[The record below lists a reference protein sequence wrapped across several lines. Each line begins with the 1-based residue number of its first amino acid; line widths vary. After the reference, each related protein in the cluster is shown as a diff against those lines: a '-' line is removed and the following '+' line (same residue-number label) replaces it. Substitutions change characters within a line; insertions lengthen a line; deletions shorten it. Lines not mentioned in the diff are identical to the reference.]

1 MYQNEKEVGRNQ
13 ADAGP
18 GGGNPVFI
26 DARRKTYV
34 GAVRLS
40 LNRLNKYEQRAD
52 IQGIYASFV
61 AKYGVS
67 SNEVKDIVGIAKSV
81 DVTWIIK
88 YVKVPEGMVGDYV
101 TVNKREVLIEDAGI
115 EAGVYDEK
123 RREDLERARALEFK
137 DVTFRIQGLPL
148 DIEQQELTEALI
160 KLGFRT
166 LEKNNVRRMY
176 ENFNGHIFQNGLV
189 LFKVACNIENRDE
202 MVGLMGE
209 HTIQLGGYEWKIVIQ
224 CFGFCIGCKKE
235 GHKISECRNKNVVE
249 CFHCKETGHV
259 KSRCPLF
266 EAELAQRRE
275 RSTCFKCSQ
284 KGHFGR
290 DCTNEALG
298 WSMDP
303 VSFPAL
309 EGNGGVV
316 VKENE
321 EIGGLQGIF
330 PDGNLA
336 IFAKNNVR
344 TKADKR
350 TSESPLSEMDPKKT
364 NLNPTDDDASD
375 MDASGLTDVYSEESK
390 KLDVESIERDE
401 SESLVSNQT

>member
-1 MYQNEKEVGRNQ
+1 MK
-13 ADAGP
+13 
-18 GGGNPVFI
+18 I
-26 DARRKTYV
+26 D
-34 GAVRLS
+34 
-40 LNRLNKYEQRAD
+40 
-52 IQGIYASFV
+52 
-61 AKYGVS
+61 
-67 SNEVKDIVGIAKSV
+67 
-81 DVTWIIK
+81 
-88 YVKVPEGMVGDYV
+88 
-101 TVNKREVLIEDAGI
+101 
-115 EAGVYDEK
+115 
-123 RREDLERARALEFK
+123 
-137 DVTFRIQGLPL
+137 
-148 DIEQQELTEALI
+148 
-160 KLGFRT
+160 
-166 LEKNNVRRMY
+166 
-176 ENFNGHIFQNGLV
+176 
-189 LFKVACNIENRDE
+189 
-202 MVGLMGE
+202 
-209 HTIQLGGYEWKIVIQ
+209 IQ

-259 KSRCPLF
+259 KSRFPLF

-290 DCTNEALG
+290 DYTNEALG

-330 PDGNLA
+330 PDGKLA
-336 IFAKNNVR
+336 NFAKNNVR

-390 KLDVESIERDE
+390 KLAVESIEHDE
-401 SESLVSNQT
+401 SENLVSNQT